1 MTGNIL
7 GIVTLTFLLENPQSK
22 NKIHTIKEDW
32 KRIGKYPLNLKYIYY
47 MIWQINWSGMFLY
60 GIFLLPWLA
69 KCLKL
74 WFDQTVCN
82 KNGDQMPYYFWG
94 WTFLT

>member
-22 NKIHTIKEDW
+22 NKIYTIKEDW

-47 MIWQINWSGMFLY
+47 MIWQIN
-60 GIFLLPWLA
+60 
-69 KCLKL
+69 
-74 WFDQTVCN
+74 
-82 KNGDQMPYYFWG
+82 
-94 WTFLT
+94 